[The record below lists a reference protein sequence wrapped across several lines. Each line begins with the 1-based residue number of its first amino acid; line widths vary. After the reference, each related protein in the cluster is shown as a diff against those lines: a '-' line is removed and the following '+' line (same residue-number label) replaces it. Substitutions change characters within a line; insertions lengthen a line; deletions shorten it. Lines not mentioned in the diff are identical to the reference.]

1 MNVVANTIFA
11 PNTQVRCIRGVPGDR
26 LGYGG
31 SHTPG
36 LLDEGA
42 VYTVAVVVES
52 GVIVDAVKGTANA
65 SGIILI
71 PHVGCSYPYVWDLD
85 RFVKYEG
92 KTKKNKYGVCVPAK

>member
-1 MNVVANTIFA
+1 MNAVANTPATFA
-11 PNTQVRCIRGVPGDR
+11 PNTKVRCIRG
-26 LGYGG
+26 YGG
-31 SHTPG
+31 SHVPAI
-36 LLDEGA
+36 LDEGA